1 MVPHSPIHP
10 RSLGPCQAALSRSS
24 RKSSF
29 SAKAST
35 SAEVAGAAS
44 ETNQSQRK
52 HQQKPGKNAQNQ
64 PNLEISKLQK
74 ETSAAQIAFELAA
87 SAETGL
93 QTETGR
99 HGVIEPTIPGI
110 FSIQ

>member
-1 MVPHSPIHP
+1 
-10 RSLGPCQAALSRSS
+10 
-24 RKSSF
+24 
-29 SAKAST
+29 
-35 SAEVAGAAS
+35 
-44 ETNQSQRK
+44 
-52 HQQKPGKNAQNQ
+52 
-64 PNLEISKLQK
+64 LEISKLQK
-74 ETSAAQIAFELAA
+74 ETSAQIGFELAA